1 MFVLDSSGSIGT
13 NFPNVLNFV
22 SQIVN
27 DLMIGPAATQV
38 GVVRYSMSAS
48 NAINLAAIP
57 EKVNLINTIQNLD
70 STTGGTT
77 NTAQGIMLG
86 TQMLIGSTRPNARK
100 VLFVI
105 TDGRS
110 DNPTDTTNQANA
122 AQSANIEVFAFGIG
136 SGPNIDE
143 LNNIASDPDS
153 DHQFRANDF
162 NMATLQQFVNRLST
176 NLLCPPERKPLHDT
190 VQ

>member
-1 MFVLDSSGSIGT
+1 MLGSSGSIGT

-22 SQIVN
+22 SQFVN

-38 GVVRYSMSAS
+38 GVVRYSTTAN

-57 EKVNLINTIQNLD
+57 EKVNLINSILNLD

-86 TQMLIGSTRPNARK
+86 TQMLMGSTRSNARK

-105 TDGRS
+105 TGGRS
-110 DNPTDTTNQANA
+110 NNPTDTINQANA
-122 AQSANIEVFAFGIG
+122 AKSANIEVYSFGIG

-143 LNNIASDPDS
+143 LNNIASDPAS
-153 DHQFRANDF
+153 DHLFRASNF
-162 NMATLQQFVNRLST
+162 NMDTLQQFVDRQSRNF
-176 NLLCPPERKPLHDT
+176 LCPPERKPLHNT
-190 VQ
+190 ILVT

>member
-1 MFVLDSSGSIGT
+1 MLDSSGSIGG
-13 NFPNVLNFV
+13 NFPNVANFV

-38 GVVRYSMSAS
+38 GVVRYSSTAS
-48 NAINLAAIP
+48 NVINLAAIP
-57 EKVNLINTIQNLD
+57 EKVNLINSILNLD

-110 DNPTDTTNQANA
+110 DNPTDTINQANT